1 MNIMNTLFKYSG
13 LICIA
18 LGLISFVVSLIVG
31 TTIDA
36 NGIVQEPGF
45 IFVPVGLL
53 FIYAGIFFN
62 NRLLARQMDKKNDQK
77 TFFQLEGFF
86 GFLEHFFYSINL
98 RFPCLF
104 ITSTL
109 PLFHPFTIWN

>member
-1 MNIMNTLFKYSG
+1 MNTLFKYSG

-53 FIYAGIFFN
+53 FIYAGIFLTIVY
-62 NRLLARQMDKKNDQK
+62 LLVKWIKKMTKKPSSN
-77 TFFQLEGFF
+77 
-86 GFLEHFFYSINL
+86 
-98 RFPCLF
+98 
-104 ITSTL
+104 
-109 PLFHPFTIWN
+109 